1 MVRDGRT
8 DGAGGARHGTH
19 ALRVLARAGM
29 ASPTS
34 PRRAL
39 RGLAD
44 VRTWGPLVGALR
56 HITRT
61 RPADVGLVDELG
73 EVTYGELDRA
83 SDLLAVALRDRGFDD
98 RHTVAVCCRDHRWLV
113 LSLLACG
120 KLGVHVVLVNTG
132 FAAPELADVV
142 EREQVAALIADGESA
157 PLVAGARLRV
167 PCFEAWPAA
176 AAPGTTTLK
185 DLLAEAEQSPEEP
198 VIPRPRRPAG
208 VVLLTSGTTGRP
220 KGARRQVRSALSA
233 AEFLDRIPLRA
244 GEPTFIAS
252 PLFHAIGYSQLTV
265 AFGLGSTVVVRSRFD
280 AARLATAVREHGCR
294 AVVLVPTMLRRL
306 LDLDPEFLRANLSG
320 LRAVVVSGSVL
331 APELAR
337 ATAQRLGDVLYN
349 LYGSTEAAVAAV
361 ATPAELRRAPG
372 TAGRSPHGCAVRL
385 YDGANRRITRS
396 DVLGRIFAG
405 GTLTSAG
412 YTTGA
417 GRPQI
422 GGLVDTG
429 DLGHFDESGLLF
441 VDGRADDM
449 IISGGENV
457 FPAEVE
463 NVIATHQAVKD
474 VAVLGISDPEFG
486 QRLHAFVVPIPGAAL
501 HPLEVVDFVRQR
513 LARHKVPRQVDL
525 VRAVP
530 RSATGKVQRTALPA
544 G

>member
-8 DGAGGARHGTH
+8 DGAGGTRHGTR

-29 ASPTS
+29 ASPTA

-44 VRTWGPLVGALR
+44 VRAWGPLVGALR
-56 HITRT
+56 HSTRT
-61 RPADVGLVDELG
+61 RPAAVGLVDELG
-73 EVTYGELDRA
+73 EVTYAELDRA

-98 RHTVAVCCRDHRWLV
+98 EHTIAVCCRDHRWLV
-113 LSLLACG
+113 LVLLACG
-120 KLGVHVVLVNTG
+120 KLGVHVVLLNTG
-132 FAAPELADVV
+132 FAAPELADVIA
-142 EREQVAALIADGESA
+142 REQAAALVADGEFA
-157 PLVAGARLRV
+157 PLVARTRLRV
-167 PCFEAWPAA
+167 PHFEAWPAEGG
-176 AAPGTTTLK
+176 PGTTTLTG
-185 DLLAEAEQSPEEP
+185 LLAEAEQSPEEP
-198 VIPRPRRPAG
+198 VIPRPRRPAS

-265 AFGLGSTVVVRSRFD
+265 AFGLGSAVVVRHRFD
-280 AARLATAVREHGCR
+280 AARLATAVRAHGCR

-306 LDLDPEFLRANLSG
+306 LDLDPEFLRTTLSG
-320 LRAVVVSGSVL
+320 LRVVIVSGSVL

-337 ATAQRLGDVLYN
+337 ATAERLGDVLYN

-361 ATPAELRRAPG
+361 ATPAEQRRAPG

-385 YDGANRRITRS
+385 YDAGNRRITRPA
-396 DVLGRIFAG
+396 VLGRIFAG
-405 GTLTSAG
+405 GTLTSTG
-412 YTTGA
+412 YTTGF

-422 GGLVDTG
+422 DGLVDTG

-463 NVIATHQAVKD
+463 NLIATHQAVKD

-486 QRLHAFVVPIPGAAL
+486 QRLHAFVVPIPGAEL
-501 HPLEVVDFVRQR
+501 HPLEIVDFVRQR